1 MSDTNRYWH
10 IYQSTKHYDKRGLS
24 DKLNPL
30 PRSGWVSVCATEFNI
45 HSTFCPHKSFVLRM
59 DLWTNCNLF
68 QYTILT
74 SFITETKCVYCAVQ
88 FQYFNIIYVQKVVLV
103 TRLTA
108 EAQVR
113 SHGLCGICI
122 SQNGCGNGIAISS
135 FFAIP
140 TALVSPIVLSY
151 HEGYTT
157 EALERVDK

>member
-1 MSDTNRYWH
+1 LTHPPH
-10 IYQSTKHYDKRGLS
+10 IIWYLILLTRC
-24 DKLNPL
+24 
-30 PRSGWVSVCATEFNI
+30 SVT
-45 HSTFCPHKSFVLRM
+45 T
-59 DLWTNCNLF
+59 
-68 QYTILT
+68 
-74 SFITETKCVYCAVQ
+74 
-88 FQYFNIIYVQKVVLV
+88 
-103 TRLTA
+103 